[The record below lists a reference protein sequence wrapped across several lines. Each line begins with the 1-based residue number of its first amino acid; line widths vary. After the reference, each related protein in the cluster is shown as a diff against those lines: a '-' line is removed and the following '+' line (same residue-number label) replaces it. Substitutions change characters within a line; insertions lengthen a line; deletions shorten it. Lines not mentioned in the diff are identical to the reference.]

1 MPQNRAYCCVGDY
14 QGLIISFPP
23 GIIDSPPVLKLVPYN
38 GREHSTDSCSNTLSF
53 VSKNIVALITANPT
67 QNKDIGFHKKKIF
80 IKSMLFFWIL
90 DKRSEKNN
98 VYLINYDT
106 FELSKLDPLG
116 FSIFTVPF
124 DFDGNRI
131 VYKK

>member
-1 MPQNRAYCCVGDY
+1 MPQNRAYCCIGDY

-23 GIIDSPPVLKLVPYN
+23 GNLDSPPVLKLVPYN
-38 GREHSTDSCSNTLSF
+38 GREHNTDSCSNTLSF

-67 QNKDIGFHKKKIF
+67 QNKDIGIYIYKK
-80 IKSMLFFWIL
+80 LCNFFSIL

-98 VYLINYDT
+98 VYIINYDT
-106 FELSKLDPLG
+106 FELTKLDPLG

-131 VYKK
+131 V